1 MKKNNK
7 KESEKDEIRIVS
19 SEDDQKIKTVGEV
32 LANESSRMI
41 MKILAGNKEMTINEI
56 SREIELSIP
65 LVSHHIRKMQ
75 DAGMVKISKV
85 GTSVKGHKMN
95 YYCATNQSILIT
107 PPERKMHSLFASLK
121 KISRFAAIGM
131 AGLVSWA
138 IVKPEESTQFQSGV
152 QETPEGRIALH
163 EEKEEGSEW
172 SANYQDFAGED
183 TSMKEMQKDSPD
195 EVAMSTASEP
205 VPEPEPQTESESSGM
220 DQMASQ
226 LAESERANT
235 GSVSLDTSVYPIPY
249 EATSVDVINP
259 LLLSIIIPIGVIL
272 TGIILERLL
281 ARRARNKTNQVT

>member
-19 SEDDQKIKTVGEV
+19 SDDDQKIKTVGEV

-138 IVKPEESTQFQSGV
+138 IVKPEESTQFQSGLH
-152 QETPEGRIALH
+152 ETPEGRIALH
-163 EEKEEGSEW
+163 EEKEDRNEW

-281 ARRARNKTNQVT
+281 ARRARNKINQVT